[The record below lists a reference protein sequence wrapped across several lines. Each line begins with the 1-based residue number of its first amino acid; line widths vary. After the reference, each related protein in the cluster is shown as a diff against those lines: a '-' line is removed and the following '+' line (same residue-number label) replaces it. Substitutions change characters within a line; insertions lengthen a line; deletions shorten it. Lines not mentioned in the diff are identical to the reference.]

1 MRRREVITLFGV
13 AAAAWPLAA
22 RGQQPG
28 ERRRRIGVLTPAPAQ
43 FNSETLLRAL
53 EQRGHKEGV
62 NLVLAVAS
70 AEGRLDRLTSLAEE
84 MSRGEFDVVVTVNT
98 PATRAILAVP
108 GTAPV
113 VMAMVSDP
121 IVLGFVDNLSRPT
134 GRVTGVANM
143 IHDLAQKRLALLKEA
158 APAVRRVAALFH
170 PDDPINEPQRRQ
182 IAQAAPSLGLEVSFL
197 PVREAKE
204 VESAFRE
211 ALASRADAF
220 FVVAGQ
226 SGVIAAPLVEL
237 SLRHRVPAAVPL
249 REHVRWGGLMSYS
262 ADEVDH
268 WERVA
273 DQIDRLLRG
282 ASPAQIPVEQ
292 PTKFNL
298 VLNLRTAREI
308 GIEFPPTLL
317 ARADE
322 VME

>member
-22 RGQQPG
+22 RGQQSG
-28 ERRRRIGVLTPAPAQ
+28 ERRRRIGVLTPGPAQ
-43 FNSETLLRAL
+43 FNSEALLRAL

-226 SGVIAAPLVEL
+226 SRRDRRASRRALPAP
-237 SLRHRVPAAVPL
+237 SRSGRGPAPRARQVGRAHVLFRGRGRPL
-249 REHVRWGGLMSYS
+249 GTGCGP
-262 ADEVDH
+262 
-268 WERVA
+268 
-273 DQIDRLLRG
+273 DR
-282 ASPAQIPVEQ
+282 PAPSRSE
-292 PTKFNL
+292 PCPNP
-298 VLNLRTAREI
+298 
-308 GIEFPPTLL
+308 G
-317 ARADE
+317 
-322 VME
+322 

>member
-22 RGQQPG
+22 RGQQSG

-70 AEGRLDRLTSLAEE
+70 AEGRLERLTALAEE

-143 IHDLAQKRLALLKEA
+143 IHDLAQKRLALLKE
-158 APAVRRVAALFH
+158 
-170 PDDPINEPQRRQ
+170 
-182 IAQAAPSLGLEVSFL
+182 AAPSLGLEVSFL